1 MSNVHRLPEPAIAN
15 VKPLQM
21 ERSENTRADQAK
33 LLALIANIVESKHS
47 TSALDA
53 LASVLQQAFDAKTVS
68 IAMVKKGVLTLS
80 TISQQAL
87 VNPVSTESKLIVDAM
102 QEACDREAVVRW
114 PTTAMGKRSEL
125 GVLHAHR
132 TLAGRRRSISYCSV
146 PLFHEH
152 QLVGAMLLER
162 RDNVVFSEQQV
173 LLLERS
179 ALLIAPLLQLRLQV
193 DQTIL
198 SLCKERCTKYLSL
211 YLGAHQPGKRLIALS
226 VSAFVLA
233 ASLIPMNAHVSAAA
247 QLVPLERRLITAPRS
262 GFVQSVD
269 ILAGESVVAGQVLA
283 TLDTRDLILEA
294 KRKASEI
301 EIAEVE
307 LRSAMASF
315 NRQATAVSRARLAQ
329 SRAQQKLVQLQIAQ
343 SSLQAPIAGLILS
356 ANPND
361 SLGAPVT
368 RGDTLF
374 EIAPANDYQV
384 HVLVDESDIREIH
397 TGQQGELRLRAR
409 SNEALPLT
417 VDSIHPIAETGQGA
431 SRFRIRANIDEGAA
445 TTQLRPGESGQ
456 AQLAVGKKSLMRIIV
471 DPIWRRFTDLKWRL
485 LG

>member
-15 VKPLQM
+15 VKPLRK

-33 LLALIANIVESKHS
+33 LLALIANILESEHS

-53 LASVLQQAFDAKTVS
+53 LASALQQAFGAKTVA
-68 IAMVKKGVLTLS
+68 IAMVKRGVLTLS

-87 VNPVSTESKLIVDAM
+87 VNPVSTESQLIVDAM

-125 GVLHAHR
+125 GVLQAHR

-146 PLFHEH
+146 PLFHAH

-179 ALLIAPLLQLRLQV
+179 ALLIAPLIRLRLQV

-198 SLCKERCTKYLSL
+198 SLCKERFTEFLASH
-211 YLGAHQPGKRLIALS
+211 LGTQQPGKRLIALLLS
-226 VSAFVLA
+226 VCTVA
-233 ASLIPMNAHVSAAA
+233 ALLIPLNAHVSATA

-283 TLDTRDLILEA
+283 TLDTRDLILES

-315 NRQATAVSRARLAQ
+315 DRQATAVSRARLAQ

-343 SSLQAPIAGLILS
+343 SSLKAPIAGLILN

-374 EIAPANDYQV
+374 EIAPADDYQV
-384 HVLVDESDIREIH
+384 HVLVHESDIREIH
-397 TGQQGELRLRAR
+397 TGQQGKLRLRAR
-409 SNEALPLT
+409 SNEAIPLT
-417 VDSIHPIAETGQGA
+417 VASIHPIAETGQGA
-431 SRFRIRANIDEGAA
+431 SRFRIRANIDAGAA
-445 TTQLRPGESGQ
+445 TMLLRPGESGQ
-456 AQLAVGKKSLMRIIV
+456 AQLAVGKKSLMRMLLE
-471 DPIWRRFTDLKWRL
+471 PIWRRFADLKWRVM
-485 LG
+485 G